1 MNKAHL
7 HFPIKSVGGHGNWQ
21 KRSEKG
27 VRKRGGDQGADAN
40 ADADEKQA
48 DADADHSSCHRRR
61 QQLALHSICPLLLA
75 ILVL

>member
-1 MNKAHL
+1 MAIGKNVARRGSGSK
-7 HFPIKSVGGHGNWQ
+7 GG
-21 KRSEKG
+21 R
-27 VRKRGGDQGADAN
+27 GDQGADAN